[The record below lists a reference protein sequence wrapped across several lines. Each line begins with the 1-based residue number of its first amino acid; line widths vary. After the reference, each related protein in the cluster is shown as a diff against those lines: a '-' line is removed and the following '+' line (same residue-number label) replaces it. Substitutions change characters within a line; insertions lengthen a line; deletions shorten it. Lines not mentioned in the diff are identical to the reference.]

1 MEKKPF
7 PELGLAPDIL
17 QAVTALGFELPSPI
31 QAQAIPPALEGRDV
45 VGQSQ
50 TGSGK
55 TMAFA
60 IPAVQLVSPSDR
72 GVRVL
77 IMCPTREL
85 AMQVCESVHKLCIH
99 KPGVKALPI
108 YGGATFD
115 RQIRGLRDGAQ
126 IVVGT
131 PGRILD
137 FVEKRILDLS
147 GLKMLVFDEADE
159 MLDMGFRDDIDLLMK
174 SVPPTRQTLF
184 FSATIDGPIRR
195 LVESYTNNPAI
206 ITVEHKAMTV
216 PTIEQRYYEVQF
228 RSKVEVLC
236 RILDMENP
244 RLAIVFAN
252 TKKAVDDATD
262 ALVGR
267 GYAADR
273 LHGDLN
279 QVMRDRVMKNFRAGN
294 VEVLLATDVAARGLD
309 VDDIDLVVNLDLPYD
324 EEDYVHRIGRT
335 GRAGRSGKAVNL
347 VSGREIFL
355 LQRIQRY
362 AKVKVDRHKIPSRED
377 VEGKRVDVYSEKL
390 KTTLEEAK
398 FTKREDTIQQLLDA
412 GHETT
417 DIISAL
423 MHLWINES
431 GRESEEIPEDRAR
444 PERRRDDQQLR
455 GPREERAPREFG
467 NDQQQQGGGDFARPP
482 RPAQQGPIDG
492 ITRMFINVGNMDEVR
507 PGDIAGLIYST
518 AQIPPGTLGKIEIL
532 DKCSFVGVPSEF
544 AQQVET
550 TVTGTQM
557 RGRELRMNVAER
569 QEFGAPRGD
578 FQRRPFQ
585 GGGGGG
591 GFRPRPFGGGGGQ
604 GGYGGGG
611 GGGFKKKFGSGGGGN
626 YGGGQT
632 GGGYGGGKRAP
643 RGGEGFEGWQD

>member
-1 MEKKPF
+1 
-7 PELGLAPDIL
+7 
-17 QAVTALGFELPSPI
+17 
-31 QAQAIPPALEGRDV
+31 
-45 VGQSQ
+45 
-50 TGSGK
+50 
-55 TMAFA
+55 
-60 IPAVQLVSPSDR
+60 
-72 GVRVL
+72 
-77 IMCPTREL
+77 
-85 AMQVCESVHKLCIH
+85 
-99 KPGVKALPI
+99 
-108 YGGATFD
+108 
-115 RQIRGLRDGAQ
+115 
-126 IVVGT
+126 
-131 PGRILD
+131 
-137 FVEKRILDLS
+137 
-147 GLKMLVFDEADE
+147 
-159 MLDMGFRDDIDLLMK
+159 
-174 SVPPTRQTLF
+174 
-184 FSATIDGPIRR
+184 
-195 LVESYTNNPAI
+195 
-206 ITVEHKAMTV
+206 
-216 PTIEQRYYEVQF
+216 
-228 RSKVEVLC
+228 
-236 RILDMENP
+236 
-244 RLAIVFAN
+244 
-252 TKKAVDDATD
+252 
-262 ALVGR
+262 
-267 GYAADR
+267 
-273 LHGDLN
+273 
-279 QVMRDRVMKNFRAGN
+279 
-294 VEVLLATDVAARGLD
+294 

-362 AKVKVDRHKIPSRED
+362 AKVKIDRHKIPSRDD

-467 NDQQQQGGGDFARPP
+467 NEQQQGGGDFARPP
-482 RPAQQGPIDG
+482 RPAQQGPVDG

-585 GGGGGG
+585 GGGGG
-591 GFRPRPFGGGGGQ
+591 FRPRPFGGGGGQ

-611 GGGFKKKFGSGGGGN
+611 GGGFKKKFGGGGGGN

-632 GGGYGGGKRAP
+632 GGGYGGGNRAP
-643 RGGEGFEGWQD
+643 RGGDGFEGWQD